1 MQFSPPGG
9 NGTVRACS
17 DVAEGKGF
25 EPLWT
30 FALTVFKTGVTKP
43 DWMILTE
50 DAARW
55 RRPEKPVFARLSRLA
70 TAENR
75 GNT

>member
-1 MQFSPPGG
+1 M
-9 NGTVRACS
+9 
-17 DVAEGKGF
+17 AEGKGF

-43 DWMILTE
+43 DWMILAE

-55 RRPEKPVFARLSRLA
+55 RRPEKPVFARLSGFVA
-70 TAENR
+70 TENR
-75 GNT
+75 INT